1 LDVIPYS
8 LLVWVANLN
17 IFTLKSKPE
26 FVLPGD
32 LIASDMGCPEPKVP
46 ELRIQPGSYFWLIDQ
61 TKNYQVDR
69 AGLIFNGN
77 ETNATGCSGLP
88 YKSKTCHV
96 YGGPPFAVVTMRLT
110 EREACRVA
118 LSIEQPECQINNYQ
132 IALID
137 SKSNA
142 KLSSGF

>member
-1 LDVIPYS
+1 MVMKQMPLAVPVFLTRIRP
-8 LLVWVANLN
+8 AT
-17 IFTLKSKPE
+17 FTGIHL
-26 FVLPGD
+26 
-32 LIASDMGCPEPKVP
+32 
-46 ELRIQPGSYFWLIDQ
+46 
-61 TKNYQVDR
+61 
-69 AGLIFNGN
+69 
-77 ETNATGCSGLP
+77 
-88 YKSKTCHV
+88 
-96 YGGPPFAVVTMRLT
+96 FAVVTMRLT